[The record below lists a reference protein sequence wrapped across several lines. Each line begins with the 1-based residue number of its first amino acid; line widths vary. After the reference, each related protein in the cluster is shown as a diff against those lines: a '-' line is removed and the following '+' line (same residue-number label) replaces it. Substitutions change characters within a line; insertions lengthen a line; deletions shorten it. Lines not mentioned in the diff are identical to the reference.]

1 VLAPTGTITHTI
13 VCASLMDALNKNQLT
28 QLVVEMQSEASA
40 ITDQIFA

>member
-1 VLAPTGTITHTI
+1 
-13 VCASLMDALNKNQLT
+13 MDALNKNQLT